1 MECLKMVQYVFMLH
15 LVFFFSYLSLISSMP
30 KKLKFLML
38 SDLALS
44 ESFWSCLKA
53 CKWSEVI
60 RYYEDC
66 GRVGGLLTN

>member
-1 MECLKMVQYVFMLH
+1 MSENGPIRFYATPSL
-15 LVFFFSYLSLISSMP
+15 FFSYLSLISSMP

-66 GRVGGLLTN
+66 GHVRGLLTN